1 MNVKNHYKFN
11 ENKSEKRINKILNSN
26 NYYQHI
32 EMIPDNNK
40 LTFDNGYYVDVCA
53 IFVDMVGSSKM
64 TINHKRPTIAKI
76 YRCFISETVALFQS
90 YSNCKDVNINGDCVW
105 AIFDIDNKFDELIE
119 IAIRVTNLVDKINLV
134 LKKKGYTQIKV
145 GIGIDYGKALLV
157 KAGYKGGLND
167 TIWMGDV
174 VNHACHLC
182 NNANRNNRSDIL
194 ISKRICDKINKYLFL
209 FKKVNNN
216 CYEIDSR
223 KFYKQNK
230 QDKSAY

>member
-1 MNVKNHYKFN
+1 MNVKTHYRFD
-11 ENKSEKRINKILNSN
+11 ESKSKVRIDKILNSN
-26 NYYQHI
+26 NHYQYT
-32 EMIPDNNK
+32 DNVPSSDK
-40 LTFDNGYYVDVCA
+40 LTFNNGYYVNVGA
-53 IFVDMVGSSKM
+53 IFIDIVGSSKM
-64 TINHKRPTIAKI
+64 TVNHKRPTVAKI
-76 YRCFISETVALFQS
+76 YRCFISESVALLQS
-90 YSNCKDVNINGDCVW
+90 YKNCKDVSINGDCVW
-105 AIFDIDNKFDELIE
+105 AVFDIDNNCDELIE
-119 IAIRVTNLVDKINLV
+119 IAIKITNLVDKINLI
-134 LKKKGYTQIKV
+134 LKKKGYTQFKV

-174 VNHACHLC
+174 VNNACHLC

-194 ISKRICDKINKYLFL
+194 ISKKVCDKINRYLFL
-209 FKKVNNN
+209 FKKVTDN